1 MSLKNCAMVPQM
13 KTHQS
18 SVL

>member
-1 MSLKNCAMVPQM
+1 MSLKYCAMVPQM